1 MDYIVNKLKLVYL
14 KKLLRQ
20 FEKAQK
26 LIGGSFDVDKL
37 NPELKEMYLS
47 DNPPDIQKTLDFV
60 NKWEDQLLEFTKKLA
75 TNTEKVRD
83 SIYVNNEKLKEMEYN
98 FNKLDE
104 AIDIQ
109 TGGVNL
115 DLNEEYD
122 FINSNILK
130 LDKLMKKYMDY
141 DILEI
146 RNKLVSI
153 NNSDSDSDSDSL
165 YEFDSDSIDD
175 TFYKFNMMKNM
186 ENKKNNFPLD
196 RIQNSGKNTETNY
209 ETKYETNYET
219 IINEKNVDWKNNFFL
234 LLDRMNDHIY

>member
-26 LIGGSFDVDKL
+26 LIGGSFDVNKL
-37 NPELKEMYLS
+37 NPDLKKMYLS
-47 DNPPDIQKTLDFV
+47 DNPPDIQETLDFV

-75 TNTEKVRD
+75 KNTEQVRE
-83 SIYVNNEKLKEMEYN
+83 SIYINNKKLKEMESN

-104 AIDIQ
+104 AVDNQ
-109 TGGVNL
+109 TGGVEL

-130 LDKLMKKYMDY
+130 LDKLMKKYMDH

-146 RNKLVSI
+146 RNKLVGI

-165 YEFDSDSIDD
+165 YDFDSDSIDD

-186 ENKKNNFPLD
+186 ENKKKNIFPLD
-196 RIQNSGKNTETNY
+196 TIQNNLGENTEI
-209 ETKYETNYET
+209 NYET
-219 IINEKNVDWKNNFFL
+219 IINEKNIDWKKNFFI